1 MKMRKI
7 HVHMTEIKVV
17 DYPVELVCLG
27 LGSCIA
33 VVLYDP
39 DSKIGGLAHVMLP
52 DARGIKHV
60 KRPGKFANTAV
71 KVLLEKMLVKGANR
85 ESIQAKIFGGANM
98 FSLFS
103 SQNKAPIGDSN
114 VKVVLKELQQCNIP
128 VVAKDLGGNKGRSIL
143 FDTTTGRVTMKTVK
157 NKIETDF

>member
-1 MKMRKI
+1 MRKI

-33 VVLYDP
+33 ITLYDP

-52 DARGIKHV
+52 NDRGISHV
-60 KRPGKFANTAV
+60 KHPGKFANTAV
-71 KVLLEKMLVKGANR
+71 KALLEKMLVKGANR

-98 FSLFS
+98 FSSFS
-103 SQNKAPIGDSN
+103 SKKVAPVGDSN
-114 VKVVLKELQQCNIP
+114 IKAVIEELQQYNIQL
-128 VVAKDLGGNKGRSIL
+128 VAKDLGGNTGRSIV
-143 FDTTTGRVTMKTVK
+143 FDTTTGRVMMNTAK
-157 NKIETDF
+157 NTTETGF